1 MKKISFQTVIFAV
14 AMLSTILVAC
24 TPDNVRNPA
33 GEAID
38 ESENQPLPQAIELPS
53 HANGYTRVATYYAS
67 GLQKYKARVKAGSA
81 PVVYEWYLVAPQANL
96 FDADH
101 KKVGTHGAGPT
112 WQLHKSTTDSIYGQQ
127 FAPPRTAPS
136 PDANSI
142 DWLLLKP
149 KDGTTPTG
157 IFAEV
162 DYIHRIATKGGKAPS
177 TPPAT
182 LDDAI
187 DVKYT
192 AVYRFTKKN

>member
-1 MKKISFQTVIFAV
+1 MKKSSFQKTVLAAAI
-14 AMLSTILVAC
+14 LSTVMAAC
-24 TPDNVRNPA
+24 SPDVHNPA
-33 GEAID
+33 GEAIY
-38 ESENQPLPQAIELPS
+38 ESENLPIPEAIALPS
-53 HANGYTRVATYYAS
+53 HANGYTRVATFYAE
-67 GLQKYKARVKAGSA
+67 GVQKYKARVKAGTT
-81 PVVYEWYLVAPQANL
+81 VYEWFLVAPQANL
-96 FDADH
+96 FDVYH
-101 KKVGTHGAGPT
+101 KKVGTHSAGPT

-127 FAPPRTAPS
+127 FAPPRNAPS

-162 DYIHRIATKGGKAPS
+162 DYIHRIATKGGKAPAV
-177 TPPAT
+177 PPAS